1 MAWRFTLW
9 SVLLKENDVTSIIS
23 WKRDHLIKELW
34 EIQIKKK
41 TELIVFG
48 KQDTHTFLNGTLEL
62 FLQFQFASENNA
74 RHFL

>member
-1 MAWRFTLW
+1 MEARPLDKGVMGN
-9 SVLLKENDVTSIIS
+9 SNLE
-23 WKRDHLIKELW
+23 
-34 EIQIKKK
+34 K

-74 RHFL
+74 RYFL